1 MKFLI
6 AIPLV
11 FSIIAFILSLLSLL
25 AGYKVGFMDEYNVL
39 TLNTSALGQQA
50 IQNIANGQSPTA
62 TSTSGSGGAI
72 GSIIASA
79 TALLPS
85 SAASEAAS
93 ILGSVGSSV
102 ADDLAT
108 QLGISEFYSIHAM
121 DFCQGDFSP
130 TATTA
135 GASHNV
141 TSCTKPLDFQA
152 YNFTEK
158 INQELSVGPFQITLA
173 ELGVSQDIQD
183 KLNDLP
189 KIAKALAAVFIVSC
203 FLTGLSMLGS
213 FGGFLLL
220 PHKGRTI
227 SFFNFLLALLAVILL
242 LASSLVATIAPP
254 EVTKQLQENNIDAI
268 GLEIIASKKLE
279 ALTWAAFALELVAM
293 FYWFYELVVECVRRR
308 RTGGFMEKRDVYG
321 K

>member
-11 FSIIAFILSLLSLL
+11 FSSIAFILALLSLL
-25 AGYKVGFMDEYNVL
+25 AGYKQGFMDDYNVL

-62 TSTSGSGGAI
+62 TSSSGGAI

-93 ILGSVGSSV
+93 IISSLGSSV
-102 ADDLAT
+102 ADDLAN

-121 DFCQGDFSP
+121 DFCQGEFEP

-141 TSCTKPLDFQA
+141 TSCTTPLDFR
-152 YNFTEK
+152 
-158 INQELSVGPFQITLA
+158 ELHANLVLFRDPVEQRLLTSF
-173 ELGVSQDIQD
+173 
-183 KLNDLP
+183 LN
-189 KIAKALAAVFIVSC
+189 
-203 FLTGLSMLGS
+203 
-213 FGGFLLL
+213 
-220 PHKGRTI
+220 
-227 SFFNFLLALLAVILL
+227 
-242 LASSLVATIAPP
+242 
-254 EVTKQLQENNIDAI
+254 
-268 GLEIIASKKLE
+268 
-279 ALTWAAFALELVAM
+279 
-293 FYWFYELVVECVRRR
+293 
-308 RTGGFMEKRDVYG
+308 
-321 K
+321 